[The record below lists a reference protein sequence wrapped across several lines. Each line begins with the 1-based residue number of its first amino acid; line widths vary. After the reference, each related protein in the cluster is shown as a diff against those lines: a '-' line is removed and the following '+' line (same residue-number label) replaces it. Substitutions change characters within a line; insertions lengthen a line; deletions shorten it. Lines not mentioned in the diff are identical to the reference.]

1 MIWLI
6 YFIYHKK
13 NKKQTK
19 PKIKLKNHKKLSDR
33 DSYVSWQQL
42 FWLTFPNIH
51 PSFSSSS
58 LLHLLR
64 RLVEFRKD
72 FDTMETKTE
81 LLDQLQ
87 HPGKRTWGWSEH
99 MSNSVQSVSARTQD
113 VRPYTAFPRFLG
125 KQSKSFWW
133 NIDWWWCKIVQ
144 FYGENSK
151 TWLSVRLF
159 LYYWPIK
166 KQTTVWL

>member
-1 MIWLI
+1 MLADSSFFGSHSQTSILHSHLQAYFICWGGWLI
-6 YFIYHKK
+6 SGR
-13 NKKQTK
+13 TSTLWK
-19 PKIKLKNHKKLSDR
+19 PRRNFLI
-33 DSYVSWQQL
+33 
-42 FWLTFPNIH
+42 
-51 PSFSSSS
+51 SSNT
-58 LLHLLR
+58 LER
-64 RLVEFRKD
+64 EREAGV
-72 FDTMETKTE
+72 
-81 LLDQLQ
+81 
-87 HPGKRTWGWSEH
+87 
-99 MSNSVQSVSARTQD
+99 SVQSVSARTQD

-166 KQTTVWL
+166 KQTSLTLKCCVPEMIWAFGKTPREERNFLKRSTL